1 MVVDTS
7 ALVAIL
13 RAEEEAEAFLLA
25 LGHAPGPM
33 MGASTYVE
41 AGLVMSNDLSPR
53 GFERLNLLIEKV
65 AIEIIPMGRT
75 EAVVAIKAHQ
85 RFGRGSGHAAGLNF
99 GDCFSYALAKSRNM
113 PLLFKGDDFVHTD
126 IEPALKPAR

>member
-7 ALVAIL
+7 VLVAIL
-13 RAEEEAEAFLLA
+13 RAEDDAEKMLLA
-25 LGHAPGPM
+25 LGTAQKPLM
-33 MGASTYVE
+33 SASTYVE
-41 AGLVMSNDLSPR
+41 AGLVMSNDESPR

-65 AIEIIPMGRT
+65 AIEIVSIGRT
-75 EAVVAIKAHQ
+75 EAIVAIEAHQ
-85 RFGRGSGHAAGLNF
+85 RFGRGSGHRAKLNF
-99 GDCFSYALAKSRNM
+99 GDCFAYALAKSRNM